1 MRESGTTSTIPRSAG
16 TRDRSRR
23 MPPAP
28 ARRTSAFPTRL
39 AGSPSCAFFSRR
51 AHFLASDFQ
60 ICNRCS
66 GRVARTSRA
75 AAEVV
80 DGITLRQRRDMI
92 LGSPRLPLLRESLHQ
107 PRLFAGKIFLLGA
120 IALHVVEF
128 PGPATKRGQLVA
140 SLAD

>member
-1 MRESGTTSTIPRSAG
+1 MRESDTTSTSLPSAG
-16 TRDRSRR
+16 TRGRQRR
-23 MPPAP
+23 MPLAR
-28 ARRTSAFPTRL
+28 ARRRSAFPTRL
-39 AGSPSCAFFSRR
+39 AG
-51 AHFLASDFQ
+51 
-60 ICNRCS
+60 S

-75 AAEVV
+75 AAEVM

-128 PGPATKRGQLVA
+128 
-140 SLAD
+140 